1 MRLIFVLVIISI
13 PKITKP
19 QSVST
24 LMGGRSASLGN
35 ASSTISDDW
44 SLFNN
49 TAGMAKVKS
58 TAANFAY
65 AINPFLPGADRAAAS
80 ISLPIGIGTFGTG
93 IFKFGDELYSEHVLS
108 AGYANQLGL
117 ASLGVKINYVQYKA
131 EGFDTHSTV
140 SINFGGIAELTPKVL
155 VGAYIL
161 NLNQPKLSAGSDENL
176 PPVLVSGVQFHPQEN
191 LVLLFEIEKDLHY
204 KPTIKGGV
212 EYAIHKKVKAR
223 TGFNLNPNSIHGGI
237 GYQSAR
243 LIIDY
248 AMQYNA
254 AIQTTYQLSTSYL
267 FSKNKQRE

>member
-1 MRLIFVLVIISI
+1 
-13 PKITKP
+13 
-19 QSVST
+19 
-24 LMGGRSASLGN
+24 MGGRSAALGN
-35 ASSTISDDW
+35 ASSTISDNW

-49 TAGMAKVKS
+49 AAGMAKVKS

-65 AINPFLPGADRAAAS
+65 SVNPSLPGGNRAAAS
-80 ISLPIGIGTFGTG
+80 ISLPLGIGTFGTG
-93 IFKFGDELYSEHVLS
+93 VFKFGDELYSEHVIS

-117 ASLGVKINYVQYKA
+117 ASLGLKVNYIQFKA
-131 EGFDTHSTV
+131 EGFDTHSAL

-155 VGAYIL
+155 IGAYIL
-161 NLNQPKLSAGSDENL
+161 NLNQPKLSGDENL
-176 PPVLVSGVQFHPQEN
+176 PAILVSGVQFHPQEN

-204 KPTIKGGV
+204 KPIIKGGV
-212 EYAIHKKVKAR
+212 EYAVHKKVKAR

-248 AMQYNA
+248 ALQYNA
-254 AIQTTYQLSTSYL
+254 ALQTTYQLSTCYL